1 MNPLVRASIAEA
13 LGVFVLVFVGAG
25 AVCANAYLASPQGTG
40 GLGVLGVSAA
50 GGLGL
55 MAAVYLTAGLS
66 GAHLNP
72 AITLGLWLAGRCSAK
87 QAWFYWIFQFLGA
100 IAAGVAVW
108 AFFPGVRATPP
119 YLGTPAYVSDPSLP
133 GAIGPVKA
141 IGVEAVLTFLLAIV
155 VMMTAFHPRR
165 AAKQMFGL
173 CIGATAA
180 VAGILGAQH
189 TGGAVNP
196 ARYFGPAVVSGEVSQ
211 LLVYFVGPLLGGAIA
226 GLVFRLLF
234 DEKEAREE
242 SAA

>member
-1 MNPLVRASIAEA
+1 
-13 LGVFVLVFVGAG
+13 
-25 AVCANAYLASPQGTG
+25 
-40 GLGVLGVSAA
+40 
-50 GGLGL
+50 
-55 MAAVYLTAGLS
+55 
-66 GAHLNP
+66 
-72 AITLGLWLAGRCSAK
+72 
-87 QAWFYWIFQFLGA
+87 
-100 IAAGVAVW
+100 
-108 AFFPGVRATPP
+108 
-119 YLGTPAYVSDPSLP
+119 LGTPAYVSDPSLP

-180 VAGILGAQH
+180 VTGILGAQH